1 MTLEKRYPQLTLFI
15 REVLAQPAPAYRKG
29 EGTGKPSAV
38 WLHDFNV
45 RWRVTDAGFEVFA
58 LEPR

>member
-1 MTLEKRYPQLTLFI
+1 MCWRKTLARLIVRGEK
-15 REVLAQPAPAYRKG
+15 
-29 EGTGKPSAV
+29 TGKTYAV

-45 RWRVTDAGFEVFA
+45 RWRVVDAGFEVFA

>member
-1 MTLEKRYPQLTLFI
+1 KTY
-15 REVLAQPAPAYRKG
+15 
-29 EGTGKPSAV
+29 AV